1 MALYFGDQSV
11 SLTSVNSGGGID
23 TSDAT
28 ATAEDIVAGQ
38 TAYVN
43 GNKITGT
50 LPDYHGTEITVVDK
64 FQTNFRFMGKPSNKS
79 YLRNTQ
85 QTLGTIPQAK
95 ATTLL
100 GDATPADVAKGKT
113 FTSGSGIKITGTN
126 QGSQGKSVTITLTGP
141 GLANGVCIWY
151 IGGDGDLIE
160 DYRDNDSVLSVREN
174 TIMFFAGQAITTLV
188 NENLVNY
195 CVEIME
201 GMSNPLISSDGISSY
216 SSVLA
221 DTDKTITISI
231 IV

>member
-1 MALYFGDQSV
+1 MALYFGNQSV

-28 ATAEDIVAGQ
+28 ATAEDIVKDK

-43 GNKITGT
+43 GDKITGT
-50 LPDYHGTEITVVDK
+50 LPVYDGTEITTVDK
-64 FQTNFRFMGKPSNKS
+64 FQTRFRFAGKPSNKS
-79 YLRNTQ
+79 YLTNTTQ
-85 QTLGTIPQAK
+85 ILGYIPQAK

-174 TIMFFAGQAITTLV
+174 TIMFFAGQAITTSV
-188 NENLVNY
+188 NGNLVNY

-201 GMSNPLISSDGISSY
+201 GMSHLLISSDGISSY